1 MGRIRVLSDQVA
13 NQIAAGEVVERPASV
28 VKELLENAVDA
39 GATRIRIEVEGGGRK
54 LIRMVDNGC
63 GMGRDDAMLAFERHA
78 TSKLR
83 SADDLLHIS
92 TLGFR
97 GEALPSIASVARVE
111 LDTRAVEDEVGT
123 RIEIVGGK
131 MTRVEDAGVPVGTTL
146 AIRDLFFN
154 VPARKKFLK
163 SEPTELSHVAALVTH
178 YALAH
183 PEKHFELHSSTQAL
197 LVAPAVRDASER
209 LFQILGHDVSRD
221 MLPCAAEMDFAKVG
235 IPEPPPWR
243 READYEAP
251 EPGFLRVRGFV
262 SKPELQKLN
271 RGSIYVFVN
280 GRQVRDRLVL
290 HALTEAYRNILP
302 STSFPVVLLFLEM
315 PPAEVDVNVHPAKTE
330 VRFRQSSFV
339 HDFVRDAVRN
349 TVMKARP
356 AASFTAAIG
365 FSGSARPGDPQMTD
379 SLLDG
384 RQDGIEMDPVLRGPG
399 PGSDAPWSEH
409 QITEAMAT
417 EERAAAEREMR
428 RVSEPVDTADTDGFS
443 LSPMRLPAIP
453 GRLAFSDA
461 ARQVGSEFDPLL
473 GVSGFEGSSDDRAAG
488 EEQRVSALR
497 TSDEARS
504 VPVET
509 TGLGVVRR
517 QEFATLPDAH
527 AATHLPVGAPQ
538 HVPAADRIEDTAKLD
553 GLGGLRPLGQVQNS
567 FILAVNEEG
576 LWIIDQHVA
585 HERILF
591 EKVLRERQV
600 ERVQRQRLLMPLLI
614 DLMPAQMANFAA
626 MAEELAR
633 NGFEAEPFGPRT
645 LAVKSAPVGLEGKEL
660 ELALAELLQVEDDA
674 AQADNFEQRRQRI
687 AASIACHA
695 AVKINMPL
703 DGPKMHWLLEE
714 LGKTE
719 NPMACPH
726 GRPIALR
733 YSYKEIQRAFQR
745 I

>member
-39 GATRIRIEVEGGGRK
+39 GATRIRIEIEGGGRK
-54 LIRMVDNGC
+54 LIRIVDNGH
-63 GMGRDDAMLAFERHA
+63 GMVRDDAMLAFERHA

-83 SADDLLHIS
+83 NAEDLNHIA

-111 LDTRAVEDEVGT
+111 MDTRSEDDAVGT
-123 RIEIVGGK
+123 RIEIVGGN
-131 MTRVEDAGVPVGTTL
+131 MTKVEDVGAPTGTTI

-183 PEKHFELHSSTQAL
+183 PDKHFELHSATNAL
-197 LVAPAVRDASER
+197 LIAPAVRDASER
-209 LFQILGHDVSRD
+209 LFQILGSDVSRD
-221 MLPCAAEMDFAKVG
+221 MLPVAAELDFTRAG
-235 IPEPPPWR
+235 LPEPPPWR
-243 READYEAP
+243 REQDYVAP
-251 EPGFLRVRGFV
+251 EPGFLRVSGFA

-280 GRQVRDRLVL
+280 GRQVRDRLIL
-290 HALTEAYRNILP
+290 HALTEAYKNILP
-302 STSFPVVLLFLEM
+302 PTSFPVVLLFLEM
-315 PPAEVDVNVHPAKTE
+315 PAAEVDVNVHPAKTE

-339 HDFVRDAVRN
+339 HDFVRDTVRN
-349 TVMKARP
+349 TVLKARP
-356 AASFTAAIG
+356 AASFLSAVGPVTPRAGDNFLNGTEG
-365 FSGSARPGDPQMTD
+365 FD
-379 SLLDG
+379 LDAV
-384 RQDGIEMDPVLRGPG
+384 IRGPG

-409 QITEAMAT
+409 QIAEAEAQD
-417 EERAAAEREMR
+417 RQRELD
-428 RVSEPVDTADTDGFS
+428 RVSDRIETHDAEAFS
-443 LSPMRLPAIP
+443 LTAKPTAPVASRFHFPLESNDSTYEEDRHPE
-453 GRLAFSDA
+453 RSA
-461 ARQVGSEFDPLL
+461 AQPKDLLSYAPQASYRESTDP
-473 GVSGFEGSSDDRAAG
+473 
-488 EEQRVSALR
+488 
-497 TSDEARS
+497 
-504 VPVET
+504 
-509 TGLGVVRR
+509 
-517 QEFATLPDAH
+517 H
-527 AATHLPVGAPQ
+527 AATHLPIGTPQ
-538 HVPAADRIEDTAKLD
+538 RAPAAERIEDTARLD
-553 GLGGLRPLGQVQNS
+553 DLGGLRPLGQLQNS
-567 FILAVNEEG
+567 FILAVNEQG

-600 ERVQRQRLLMPLLI
+600 EQVQRQRLLMPLLI
-614 DLMPAQMANFAA
+614 DLVPAQMANFAH
-626 MAEELAR
+626 MADELTR

-645 LAVKSAPVGLEGKEL
+645 LAVKAAPVGLEGKEL
-660 ELALAELLQVEDDA
+660 ELALAELLQTDDDA
-674 AQADNFEQRRQRI
+674 PQADNMEERRRRI

-703 DGPKMHWLLEE
+703 EPSKMQWLLDE

-733 YSYKEIQRAFQR
+733 YSHKEIQRAFQR